1 MRKTLIIL
9 LVFCFNFSNGQN
21 IQHEPEKLLRYSLVY
36 ENMPSFATENNIMKV
51 ICFRDTLIS
60 SSITFD
66 RKGNVTETVGNEN
79 NSVQKTEI
87 KFDSLNREI
96 ETKHYKPDGTFSY
109 GYYYEYFGNTK
120 LSFKLKDSL
129 LLSKSTKLDE
139 EKMSIYS
146 HFDTL
151 GNLTFKTIVVYDND
165 MKSKLELMFNYFNL
179 DREYRYEYIDNK
191 KFVTKLEYNENGE
204 IINEKRHLD
213 EESFPN
219 INKVNHFTEE
229 DERLFRT
236 DKLDSNGNLIEIK
249 LFSENGELS
258 DKKSYKF
265 DKNSIIKEIKK
276 EDFERNKETLY
287 KFEYGENKLLKRIIK
302 TTNGKTET
310 FGFEYVFY

>member
-120 LSFKLKDSL
+120 
-129 LLSKSTKLDE
+129 
-139 EKMSIYS
+139 
-146 HFDTL
+146 
-151 GNLTFKTIVVYDND
+151 
-165 MKSKLELMFNYFNL
+165 
-179 DREYRYEYIDNK
+179 
-191 KFVTKLEYNENGE
+191 KF
-204 IINEKRHLD
+204 
-213 EESFPN
+213 
-219 INKVNHFTEE
+219 
-229 DERLFRT
+229 
-236 DKLDSNGNLIEIK
+236 
-249 LFSENGELS
+249 
-258 DKKSYKF
+258 
-265 DKNSIIKEIKK
+265 
-276 EDFERNKETLY
+276 
-287 KFEYGENKLLKRIIK
+287 
-302 TTNGKTET
+302 
-310 FGFEYVFY
+310 